1 MSLYFSGTDEM
12 VRLDQSDAKF
22 VEVIHS
28 NSDILTNLGLGMSE
42 AIGHVDLYPVKIYSL
57 KNMLKRLTNLY
68 NWLDMLLFRMVD
80 LNNQDVRT
88 L

>member
-12 VRLDQSDAKF
+12 VRLDTSDAKF

-42 AIGHVDLYPVKIYSL
+42 AIGHVDLYPVRKTIFKIIC
-57 KNMLKRLTNLY
+57 
-68 NWLDMLLFRMVD
+68 V
-80 LNNQDVRT
+80 
-88 L
+88 